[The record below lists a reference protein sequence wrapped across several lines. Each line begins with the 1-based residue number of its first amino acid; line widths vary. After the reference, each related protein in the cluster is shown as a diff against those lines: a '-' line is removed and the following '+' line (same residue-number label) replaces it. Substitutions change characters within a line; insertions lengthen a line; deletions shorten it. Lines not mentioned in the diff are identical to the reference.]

1 MTRIDPQ
8 RRLIVDDLRRCFEEM
23 QQGEVPDRPTF
34 VLLRAT
40 PGIGKTRIIQE
51 LYEALRLEQST
62 PPFWPALFSEDVE
75 HSVLQER
82 HLIGPKVNSHF
93 KDHEPRAQPFCGR
106 WALYRGAL
114 CHG

>member
-1 MTRIDPQ
+1 MARIDPQ
-8 RRLIVDDLRRCFEEM
+8 RRLIVDDIRRRFEEM

-40 PGIGKTRIIQE
+40 PGVGKTRIVQE

-75 HSVLQER
+75 HSVLGER
-82 HLIGPKVNSHF
+82 HLIGPKVGSHF
-93 KDHEPRAQPFCGR
+93 EDHDS
-106 WALYRGAL
+106 L
-114 CHG
+114 